1 MIVFSHKNKLNTGIM
16 NFVKIKMIGAIAISA
31 LLVTACGGSQK
42 RQNAIQI
49 SGSDSEVNMVQNL
62 AEAYMKK
69 SPDQSIAVTG
79 GGSGTGIAALIN
91 QQTDIANSSRMMNET
106 EFQQARDQGVEPIA
120 IPFAIDGLAVI
131 INHQLPV
138 TELTIEQ
145 IGQIYQGTITNWSEL
160 GGPDLPITVYGRQS
174 NSGTYV
180 YFRDNVVKA
189 DYTNNMRN
197 MNGTAQI
204 VEAVRSDNSAI
215 GYVGI
220 GYIVDKEGNV
230 ADRLSVINVAADA
243 ESTAYSPLDKENVA
257 SGLYPISRALYQ
269 FTNGMPEGPMLDFIR
284 FELSAEGQQVVENAG
299 YYPLGQEYLNELKE
313 MGIIE

>member
-1 MIVFSHKNKLNTGIM
+1 M
-16 NFVKIKMIGAIAISA
+16 NFAKIKIVSAIAISA
-31 LLVTACGGSQK
+31 VLVTACGGSQK

-62 AEAYMKK
+62 AESYMKK
-69 SPDQSIAVTG
+69 FPDQSIAVTG
-79 GGSGTGIAALIN
+79 GGSGTGIAAMIN
-91 QQTDIANSSRMMNET
+91 QQTDIANSSREMNET
-106 EFQQARDQGVEPIA
+106 EYQQARNQGVEPIA

-131 INHQLPV
+131 INHELPI
-138 TELTIEQ
+138 TELTIDQ
-145 IGQIYQGTITNWSEL
+145 ISNVYKGSITNWSEL

-204 VEAVRSDNSAI
+204 VEAVRSDKSAI

-220 GYIVDKEGNV
+220 GYIVDKDGKV
-230 ADRLSVINVAADA
+230 ADRLSVLSVAVDA
-243 ESTAYSPLDKENVA
+243 ESPAYSPLNKENVE

-269 FTNGMPEGPMLDFIR
+269 FTNGMPEGRMLDFIR
-284 FELSAEGQQVVENAG
+284 YELSPEGQQVVANAG
-299 YYPLGQEYLNELKE
+299 YYPLGQKHLDKLKE

>member
-1 MIVFSHKNKLNTGIM
+1 M
-16 NFVKIKMIGAIAISA
+16 NFGKIKIIGAIAISA

-69 SPDQSIAVTG
+69 FPEQSIAVTG
-79 GGSGTGIAALIN
+79 GGSGTGIAAMIN
-91 QQTDIANSSRMMNET
+91 QQTDIANSSREMNDT
-106 EFQQARDQGVEPIA
+106 EYQQAHGQGVDPIA

-131 INHQLPV
+131 INHELPV
-138 TELTIEQ
+138 TELTIDQ
-145 IGQIYQGTITNWSEL
+145 ISKIYKGLIANWSEL

-180 YFRDNVVKA
+180 YFRDHVVKA

-204 VEAVRSDNSAI
+204 VEAVRSDRSAI

-220 GYIVDKEGNV
+220 GYIVDKDGKV
-230 ADRLSVINVAADA
+230 ADRLSVINVAIDA
-243 ESTAYSPLDKENVA
+243 ESPAYSPLVKENVEG
-257 SGLYPISRALYQ
+257 GLYPISRALYQ
-269 FTNGMPEGPMLDFIR
+269 FTNGMPEGRILDFIR
-284 FELSAEGQQVVENAG
+284 YELSPEGQQVVANAG
-299 YYPLGQEYLNELKE
+299 YYPLGQTHLDKLKE

>member
-1 MIVFSHKNKLNTGIM
+1 M
-16 NFVKIKMIGAIAISA
+16 NFAKIKIVSAIAMSA
-31 LLVTACGGSQK
+31 VLLSACGGSQK

-69 SPDQSIAVTG
+69 FPEQSIAVTG
-79 GGSGTGIAALIN
+79 GGSGTGIAAIIN
-91 QQTDIANSSRMMNET
+91 QQTDIANSSREMNET
-106 EFQQARDQGVEPIA
+106 EYQQARAQGVEPMA

-131 INHQLPV
+131 INHELPI

-145 IGQIYQGTITNWSEL
+145 ISNVYKGSITNWSEL

-204 VEAVRSDNSAI
+204 VEAVRSDQSAI

-220 GYIVDKEGNV
+220 GYIVDKDGKV
-230 ADRLSVINVAADA
+230 ADRISVMNVSANA
-243 ESTAYSPLDKENVA
+243 ETPAYSPLNKENVE

-284 FELSAEGQQVVENAG
+284 YELSPEGQQVVANAG
-299 YYPLGQEYLNELKE
+299 YYPLGQKYFDELKT

>member
-1 MIVFSHKNKLNTGIM
+1 M
-16 NFVKIKMIGAIAISA
+16 NFAKIKIVSAIAISA
-31 LLVTACGGSQK
+31 LLVSACGGSQK

-62 AEAYMKK
+62 AEAYMQK
-69 SPDQSIAVTG
+69 SPEQSIAVTG

-91 QQTDIANSSRMMNET
+91 QQTDIANSSREMNET
-106 EFQQARDQGVEPIA
+106 EYQQARDQGVEPIA

-131 INHQLPV
+131 INHELPI
-138 TELTIEQ
+138 TDLTLDQ
-145 IGQIYQGTITNWSEL
+145 ISNVYKGSITNWSEL

-180 YFRDNVVKA
+180 YFRDHVVKA

-204 VEAVRSDNSAI
+204 VEAVRSDQSAI

-220 GYIVDKEGNV
+220 GYIVDKDGKV
-230 ADRLSVINVAADA
+230 ADRLSVINVAVDAD
-243 ESTAYSPLDKENVA
+243 SPAYSPLVKENVEG
-257 SGLYPISRALYQ
+257 GLYPISRALYQ
-269 FTNGMPEGPMLDFIR
+269 FTNGIPEGRMLDFIR
-284 FELSAEGQQVVENAG
+284 YELSPEGQQVVANAG
-299 YYPLGQEYLNELKE
+299 YYPLGQKHLDELKE

>member
-1 MIVFSHKNKLNTGIM
+1 M
-16 NFVKIKMIGAIAISA
+16 NIAKIKIVGAIAISA

-69 SPDQSIAVTG
+69 SPEQSIAVTG
-79 GGSGTGIAALIN
+79 GGSGTGIAAMIN
-91 QQTDIANSSRMMNET
+91 QQTDIANSSREMNET
-106 EFQQARDQGVEPIA
+106 EYKQAREQGVDPIA

-131 INHQLPV
+131 INHELPV
-138 TELTIEQ
+138 TEMTIEQ
-145 IGQIYQGTITNWSEL
+145 ISNIYKGNITNWSEL

-204 VEAVRSDNSAI
+204 VEAVRSDASGI

-220 GYIVDKEGNV
+220 GYIVDKDGKV
-230 ADRLSVINVAADA
+230 ADRLSVINVALDAD
-243 ESTAYSPLDKENVA
+243 SPAYSPLVKENVEG
-257 SGLYPISRALYQ
+257 GLYPISRALYQ
-269 FTNGMPEGPMLDFIR
+269 FTNGMPEGRILDFIR
-284 FELSAEGQQVVENAG
+284 YELSAEGQEVVANAG
-299 YYPLGQEYLNELKE
+299 YYPLGQKHLDKLKE

>member
-1 MIVFSHKNKLNTGIM
+1 M
-16 NFVKIKMIGAIAISA
+16 NFRKIKIVGAIAISA

-62 AEAYMKK
+62 AESYMKK
-69 SPDQSIAVTG
+69 SPEQSIAVTG

-91 QQTDIANSSRMMNET
+91 QQTDIANSSRSMNET
-106 EFQQARDQGVEPIA
+106 EYKQARDQGVEPIA

-131 INHQLPV
+131 INHELPI

-145 IGQIYQGTITNWSEL
+145 ISNIYKGAITNWSEL
-160 GGPDLPITVYGRQS
+160 DGPDLPITVYGRQS
-174 NSGTYV
+174 NSGTFV

-204 VEAVRSDNSAI
+204 VEAVRADQSAI

-220 GYIVDKEGNV
+220 GYIVDKDGKV
-230 ADRLSVINVAADA
+230 ADRLSVINVAVDA
-243 ESTAYSPLDKENVA
+243 ESPAYSPLKKENVEN
-257 SGLYPISRALYQ
+257 GLYPISRALYQ
-269 FTNGMPEGPMLDFIR
+269 FTNGMPEGRMLDFIR
-284 FELSAEGQQVVENAG
+284 YELSPEGQEVVASAG
-299 YYPLGQEYLNELKE
+299 YYPLGQDHLDELKE

>member
-1 MIVFSHKNKLNTGIM
+1 M
-16 NFVKIKMIGAIAISA
+16 NFRKIKIISAIAISA
-31 LLVTACGGSQK
+31 ILVTSCGGSQK

-62 AEAYMKK
+62 AEVYMKK
-69 SPDQSIAVTG
+69 FPEQSIAVTG

-91 QQTDIANSSRMMNET
+91 QQTDIANSSRSMSET
-106 EFQQARDQGVEPIA
+106 EYQQARDRGVDPIA

-131 INHQLPV
+131 INHELPI
-138 TELTIEQ
+138 TDLTLDQ
-145 IGQIYQGTITNWSEL
+145 IRKVYQGIITNWSEL
-160 GGPDLPITVYGRQS
+160 NGPDTPITVYGRQS

-180 YFRDNVVKA
+180 YFRDHVVKA

-204 VEAVRSDNSAI
+204 VEAVKSDRSAI

-220 GYIVDKEGNV
+220 GYIVDKDGKV
-230 ADRLSVINVAADA
+230 ADRLSVINVAADN
-243 ESTAYSPLDKENVA
+243 ESPAYSPLIKENVE

-269 FTNGMPEGPMLDFIR
+269 FTNGMPEGRMLDFIR
-284 FELSAEGQQVVENAG
+284 FELSPEGQQVVANAG
-299 YYPLGQEYLNELKE
+299 YYPLGQKHLDELKE